1 MSVRSGKQFLEDILE
16 AIDII
21 EEYTSGL
28 NGNSFA
34 KSRMVVD
41 AVIRNLEIIGEAAK
55 NVPEEIQSS
64 NPEISWQ
71 KMTALRNRIIHAYF
85 GVDTEILWDIVSK
98 NLPETK
104 TKIKIVLQKL
114 TGNS

>member
-1 MSVRSGKQFLEDILE
+1 MSARSGRQYLEDILE
-16 AIDII
+16 AIEII
-21 EEYTSGL
+21 EGYTSGL
-28 NGNSFA
+28 NSAMFA
-34 KSRMVVD
+34 KNRMVAD

-55 NVPEEIQSS
+55 NVPEKIQSN
-64 NPEISWQ
+64 NPGISWQ

-104 TKIKIVLQKL
+104 TKIKTVLQNL
-114 TGNS
+114 AEI